1 MFSSASNV
9 RIYMWMHPM
18 YTQIFIFDCQCLSKD
33 RQCHRSYNSY
43 ELSQTSRVY
52 VLEHSFYPR
61 ILFWSH
67 NSGGKYI
74 TAGFQRLFHSSH
86 HCLIIVSVS
95 YAMLL
100 LLILLPQLS
109 FSLEVAFVS
118 KCMYLIHT
126 FHNKQTK
133 RFIMLLYLAMQVT
146 IDNTQAR
153 TDVNGELMDVHD
165 GTIIR

>member
-1 MFSSASNV
+1 MVLNDKDKAWDKIFSSLW
-9 RIYMWMHPM
+9 IYMWMHPM
-18 YTQIFIFDCQCLSKD
+18 YTLIFISDCQCLSKD

-52 VLEHSFYPR
+52 VHEHSFYPR

-67 NSGGKYI
+67 NSDGKYI
-74 TAGFQRLFHSSH
+74 TAGFQCLFHSSH

-95 YAMLL
+95 SAMLL
-100 LLILLPQLS
+100 LLILLPHLS
-109 FSLEVAFVS
+109 LSLEVAFVS

-133 RFIMLLYLAMQVT
+133 DFYMLVYLAM
-146 IDNTQAR
+146 
-153 TDVNGELMDVHD
+153 
-165 GTIIR
+165 